1 MPWILPL
8 IWGSVLLVIFTSTG
22 MLSVRKIIHMIES
35 SSEMREE
42 SPGLLRAIGGW
53 SMVAIWAVLTLFAG
67 SFIGD
72 WAYTGDLDAALA
84 RAASRLEIL
93 IHILIAIA
101 ESD

>member
-1 MPWILPL
+1 MDWVQPTF
-8 IWGSVLLVIFTSTG
+8 WGFVFLLVSSSTG
-22 MLSVRKIIHMIES
+22 VLSVQKIIQVIEAK
-35 SSEMREE
+35 SEMRED
-42 SPGLLRAIGGW
+42 SPGFLRAVGGW

-72 WAYTGDLDAALA
+72 WAYTGDLEGATA

-93 IHILIAIA
+93 MHILIAIA